1 MEPLIFKN
9 TGGGV
14 FEFPFEARRVGDFTK
29 EETLIISDWDDTLNI
44 SNMLVGEYARYAS
57 MLEECPEIP
66 KELQP
71 IFDVVAKATK
81 EFLTEA
87 QKYGRVIIVT
97 NASEGWVQIS
107 CKRFMPSI
115 YDLVTSFTIISAREC
130 YEEYTPSPHLWKQ
143 YAFRDILL
151 TQFLKTPDIRKNII
165 SVGDG
170 TAEQYAIRS
179 LRASCYGKTNID
191 LITIKSI
198 RIIGMVKEGVMAR
211 QLKFITDSLDKIV
224 QYSLPIDVELEF
236 DKFALFRNI
245 PRISREFH
253 LEPFAV
259 PGSVEGKKEEE
270 LCDMGMELLC
280 ECKRCNNGW

>member
-14 FEFPFEARRVGDFTK
+14 FEFPFEGRRVGDFTK

-44 SNMLVGEYARYAS
+44 TNMLVGEYAKYAS
-57 MLEECPEIP
+57 MLGECPEIP

-151 TQFLKTPDIRKNII
+151 TQFLKTPHIRKNII

-224 QYSLPIDVELEF
+224 QYSLPIDLELEF
-236 DKFALFRNI
+236 DKFALFRSI

-259 PGSVEGKKEEE
+259 PGSVEGKIEEE
-270 LCDMGMELLC
+270 LCDMGLELLC
-280 ECKRCNNGW
+280 ECKRCNKGC